1 MVTNDIIRNAM
12 TVRLEAV
19 CDRLPPEPQFAP
31 GIRRAPVRR
40 FNLSRADTELALK
53 NALRYVPPEWHAT
66 LAPEFLRGAH
76 HPRAHLRLP
85 LPAAGADHGPPARP
99 LHGQL
104 HRRPGLPGHDRQQ
117 PGLRGRALPL

>member
-19 CDRLPPEPQFAP
+19 CDRLPPEPQFVP

-53 NALRYVPPEWHAT
+53 NALRYVPAGM
-66 LAPEFLRGAH
+66 APRRWSARSSS
-76 HPRAHLRLP
+76 RARRDRRARLRLP
-85 LPAAGADHGPPARP
+85 LPAAGAASPAARSTSTAGAASKAGPCRS
-99 LHGQL
+99 
-104 HRRPGLPGHDRQQ
+104 
-117 PGLRGRALPL
+117 